1 MKTVE
6 ELRAMSV
13 EDVEAYCKENKVSLV
28 IEDGT
33 ITKVCPN

>member
-13 EDVEAYCKENKVSLV
+13 EDLEAYCKENKVSLV

-33 ITKVCPN
+33 ITNVCPN